1 MSDKEPVNVDQ
12 GEPTNLRHVV
22 RPRTA
27 TDFVS
32 SSLRRSILNGE
43 LVGGTRLSLATLAT
57 TFEVS
62 TTPVREALRELSF
75 EGLVRLDSYRGG
87 TVNAV
92 TRTDVEEIIRIR
104 QVLEPMAVREA
115 VEAMTSRTLEEAE
128 GILKEME
135 MTPSW
140 DSWVE
145 GNRSFHQKLYSVA
158 PSRRLTGLIKGLQDT
173 TVVFM
178 SATVSKSP
186 ALRSEASN
194 DHRAILEAMRV
205 GDVDTAIQV
214 TLRHLAI
221 PIRQ

>member
-1 MSDKEPVNVDQ
+1 MTDSDPITYEPGEPVRL
-12 GEPTNLRHVV
+12 GPMT

-32 SSLRRSILNGE
+32 GSIRRSILNGE
-43 LVGGTRLSLATLAT
+43 LVGGTRLSLATLASA
-57 TFEVS
+57 FDVS

-92 TRTDVEEIIRIR
+92 TRADVEEIVRIR
-104 QVLEPMAVREA
+104 QVLEPIAVREA
-115 VEAMTSRTLEEAE
+115 VAAMTSGALEAAE
-128 GILKEME
+128 KILEYME
-135 MTPSW
+135 RDPIW
-140 DSWVE
+140 ENWVE

-158 PSRRLTGLIKGLQDT
+158 PSKRLTGMIKGLQDT

-178 SATVSKSP
+178 SATVSKSA
-186 ALRSEASN
+186 ALRSEAAK
-194 DHRAILEAMRV
+194 DHRDILEAMRV
-205 GDVDTAIQV
+205 RDVDTAIEV

>member
-1 MSDKEPVNVDQ
+1 MTDSEPIAY
-12 GEPTNLRHVV
+12 EPGGPVRLQPVT

-32 SSLRRSILNGE
+32 GSLRRSILNGE
-43 LVGGTRLSLATLAT
+43 LVGGTRLSLATLASA
-57 TFEVS
+57 FEVS

-92 TRTDVEEIIRIR
+92 TKTDVEEIIRIR

-115 VEAMTSRTLEEAE
+115 VAAMTSSTLEEAKE
-128 GILKEME
+128 ILENME
-135 MTPSW
+135 LEPNW
-140 DSWVE
+140 ENWVE

-158 PSRRLTGLIKGLQDT
+158 PSKRLTGMIKGLQDT

-186 ALRSEASN
+186 ALRSEASG
-194 DHRAILEAMRV
+194 DHRALLEAMRV
-205 GDVDTAIQV
+205 GDVDTAIEI

-221 PIRQ
+221 PIRP